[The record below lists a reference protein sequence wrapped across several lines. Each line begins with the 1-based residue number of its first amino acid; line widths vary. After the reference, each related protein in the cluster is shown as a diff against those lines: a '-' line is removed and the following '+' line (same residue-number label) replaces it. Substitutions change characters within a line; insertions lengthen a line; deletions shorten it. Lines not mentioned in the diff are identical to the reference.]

1 MKNLPKSCCVVH
13 HAFLKKNTT
22 ELRSP
27 TTEAR
32 RCGSELDPTGTA
44 PGILPD
50 SGNPSRPHWSLTA
63 SSPDVSLTLPVA
75 TLIERST
82 LRCRGQHRSPTA
94 DAIEV
99 GSLCVR
105 KWCIQVLESRLHLTP
120 DVSGRGLLCLLSS
133 FCKHW
138 SGKIGSDFQPT
149 SHVFQ
154 STEKPT
160 HRAASGSINQPL
172 AHSEW
177 SCKGPA
183 QSQDPLKRLDPTTW
197 SKPTSRPSPTRL
209 RGTSPRSVR
218 LVLQRSK
225 SPGSPTGVHWPV
237 LKPVD
242 VERSDL
248 GRVQQTSD
256 NSERRTC
263 LFFRRCP
270 WPEAV
275 HVLMP
280 SAPKRWRC
288 THVPP

>member
-1 MKNLPKSCCVVH
+1 MCPEMVYAGPGVP
-13 HAFLKKNTT
+13 
-22 ELRSP
+22 SP
-27 TTEAR
+27 PDTR
-32 RCGSELDPTGTA
+32 RVWRGTG
-44 PGILPD
+44 
-50 SGNPSRPHWSLTA
+50 
-63 SSPDVSLTLPVA
+63 VSLPIPSPPSVSPCLRFASTGVA
-75 TLIERST
+75 
-82 LRCRGQHRSPTA
+82 
-94 DAIEV
+94 
-99 GSLCVR
+99 
-105 KWCIQVLESRLHLTP
+105 RLGVT
-120 DVSGRGLLCLLSS
+120 
-133 FCKHW
+133 F
-138 SGKIGSDFQPT
+138 
-149 SHVFQ
+149 
-154 STEKPT
+154 
-160 HRAASGSINQPL
+160 NQPL
-172 AHSEW
+172 TFFSPLKNPHTGQRVDPSTNLLHLQN
-177 SCKGPA
+177 GPA
-183 QSQDPLKRLDPTTW
+183 RVRPNPKTLLKRLDPTTW

-280 SAPKRWRC
+280 A
-288 THVPP
+288 

>member
-1 MKNLPKSCCVVH
+1 MSPS
-13 HAFLKKNTT
+13 
-22 ELRSP
+22 LRFAS
-27 TTEAR
+27 TGVAR
-32 RCGSELDPTGTA
+32 LGVT
-44 PGILPD
+44 
-50 SGNPSRPHWSLTA
+50 
-63 SSPDVSLTLPVA
+63 
-75 TLIERST
+75 
-82 LRCRGQHRSPTA
+82 
-94 DAIEV
+94 
-99 GSLCVR
+99 
-105 KWCIQVLESRLHLTP
+105 
-120 DVSGRGLLCLLSS
+120 
-133 FCKHW
+133 F
-138 SGKIGSDFQPT
+138 
-149 SHVFQ
+149 
-154 STEKPT
+154 
-160 HRAASGSINQPL
+160 NQPL
-172 AHSEW
+172 TFFSPLKNPHTGQRVDPSTNLLHLQNV
-177 SCKGPA
+177 PA
-183 QSQDPLKRLDPTTW
+183 RVRPNPRTLLKRLDPTTW

-218 LVLQRSK
+218 LALQ
-225 SPGSPTGVHWPV
+225 GVHWPV